1 LPDLYKGFLNHQT
14 QPSAYSNCS
23 VYKNVG
29 KPLNSMWVIPESQNY
44 TACFI
49 IFIFENRKKYN
60 HKNLSVRTDFPFRKF
75 FHVLRNV
82 DVSFGTISTVLIFS
96 L

>member
-1 LPDLYKGFLNHQT
+1 VFTKMLENLWH
-14 QPSAYSNCS
+14 
-23 VYKNVG
+23 
-29 KPLNSMWVIPESQNY
+29 SMWVIPESQNY

-82 DVSFGTISTVLIFS
+82 DVSFGTISTVLIFPLS
-96 L
+96 FFLQTV